1 MSSIASKFG
10 LDKYVALVFIEKSIT
25 RLVPLDEPNSDINA
39 VGEYADDGKIQT
51 NNNELNEIPADPET
65 LKEVADKEADPA
77 LPVEGDESSGNSM
90 SVESDSV
97 SELEDEED
105 VEGRTKRAV
114 NRKVQQK
121 KNQQRKQQ
129 QKRRPKQ
136 PVRNQR
142 RPNRNRNQVE
152 KGCPREGDIELPDE
166 NDVTKMQGDEPVEQ
180 RTNDETDAVQD
191 AEGRRANKRGQPANR
206 NRKNKRLVPLAEPD
220 TQAKGIEK
228 AADDKKAESQ
238 KDELNKAP
246 AALETPTAVA
256 DPAALAVEGEKSAKD
271 STAVAESPETEI
283 KEAEDTE
290 GRVKKGG
297 KRKAQP
303 KKNQQRRQQQKRRPN
318 QKPVRNQRRPN
329 NNKNKNRNKGA
340 KGCPREGDIELP
352 EEKDLTEM
360 QGDQPVEKREND
372 ETDVVEDAEGR
383 KANKKGRPANKNRKN
398 KRCTPNKLNRK
409 QQIRRAKLR
418 KTKQRQTQLKRA
430 QNKKAQKGKRFN
442 KSKPREGDTPLENK
456 PVAAPAVA
464 QASAPVAATAQAA

>member
-1 MSSIASKFG
+1 MKLLILLSI
-10 LDKYVALVFIEKSIT
+10 VAVSLPLV

-206 NRKNKRLVPLAEPD
+206 NRKNKR
-220 TQAKGIEK
+220 
-228 AADDKKAESQ
+228 
-238 KDELNKAP
+238 
-246 AALETPTAVA
+246 
-256 DPAALAVEGEKSAKD
+256 
-271 STAVAESPETEI
+271 
-283 KEAEDTE
+283 
-290 GRVKKGG
+290 
-297 KRKAQP
+297 
-303 KKNQQRRQQQKRRPN
+303 
-318 QKPVRNQRRPN
+318 
-329 NNKNKNRNKGA
+329 
-340 KGCPREGDIELP
+340 
-352 EEKDLTEM
+352 
-360 QGDQPVEKREND
+360 
-372 ETDVVEDAEGR
+372 
-383 KANKKGRPANKNRKN
+383 
-398 KRCTPNKLNRK
+398 CTPNKLNRK
-409 QQIRRAKLR
+409 QQIRRAQIKNNKLNR
-418 KTKQRQTQLKRA
+418 KQQIRRGQIKNKQRRQAQLKRK
-430 QNKKAQKGKRFN
+430 QNKKGAR
-442 KSKPREGDTPLENK
+442 PREGDIPLED
-456 PVAAPAVA
+456 VSV
-464 QASAPVAATAQAA
+464 QAA